1 MNHNT
6 TNVPDIISAIDNK
19 DCRPHEEH
27 VLFEAELDVG
37 VYREDVFGDG
47 LGVSTQKRV
56 QIVSVD

>member
-19 DCRPHEEH
+19 DCKPHEEH

-47 LGVSTQKRV
+47 LGIST
-56 QIVSVD
+56 

>member
-19 DCRPHEEH
+19 DCKPH

-47 LGVSTQKRV
+47 LGISTQERV
-56 QIVSVD
+56 QIVFL